1 LSSRRGGEPKLKE
14 AERMRIRTN
23 AENQRL
29 LSLLDALRKEQKPF
43 WRRVAELLAKP
54 KRRRVEVNLRKIE
67 KLAKEGDTVVVPGK
81 VLGDGR
87 LTKKV
92 NVVAFNFSG
101 SAKKMLDEAGA
112 KYMNLEEYYKKNKEA
127 KDAIILT

>member
-112 KYMNLEEYYKKNKEA
+112 KYMDLEEYYKKNKEA

>member
-1 LSSRRGGEPKLKE
+1 
-14 AERMRIRTN
+14 MRIRTN

-112 KYMNLEEYYKKNKEA
+112 KYMDLEEYYKKNKEA

>member
-67 KLAKEGDTVVVPGK
+67 KLAKEGDTIVVPGK

-112 KYMNLEEYYKKNKEA
+112 KYMDLEEYYKKNKEA

>member
-1 LSSRRGGEPKLKE
+1 MKIK
-14 AERMRIRTN
+14 TN
-23 AENQRL
+23 AENERL
-29 LSLLDALRKEQKPF
+29 LSIVDVLRKEQKPF

-54 KRRRVEVNLRKIE
+54 KRHRPEVNLRKIE
-67 KLAKEGDTVVVPGK
+67 KLAKEGDTIVVPGK

-92 NVVAFNFSG
+92 NVVAFNFSE
-101 SAKKMLDEAGA
+101 SAKKIMEEAGA
-112 KYMNLEEYYKKNKEA
+112 KYMEIEEYYKKNKEA

>member
-1 LSSRRGGEPKLKE
+1 
-14 AERMRIRTN
+14 MRIKTN
-23 AENQRL
+23 AENKRL
-29 LSLLDALRKEQKPF
+29 LKILDALRKEQKPF

-54 KRRRVEVNLRKIE
+54 KRRRTEVNLKKIE
-67 KLAKEGDTVVVPGK
+67 KLAKDGDVVVVPGK

-92 NVVAFNFSG
+92 NVVAFSFSE
-101 SAKKMLDEAGA
+101 SAKKIIDGAGA
-112 KYMNLEEYYKKNKEA
+112 KYMEIEEYYRKDKEA